1 MSGEDKASILA
12 RVASSPVPKRQVL
25 RDLGVPKSTYYRW
38 LKRTQLDD
46 RPGGSST
53 PWNRLTSKERRTVLA
68 VARELPEL
76 SCRQLAAWITD
87 NRGFSVSESTVY
99 RILREEGLIKS
110 AEMQLKAGK
119 EYHRK
124 TTGPHQMWATDA
136 SYFKVI
142 GWGYYYMV
150 TVMDDYS
157 RFILAHKLQRDMTSD
172 SFIEVVQEAVDHTGM
187 TEIPVENRTRLLSD
201 NGSGYVSRAF
211 NDYLHLV
218 GIRHILAA
226 PYHPQTNGKLER
238 YHQSIKRDV
247 NQVPYE
253 LPSDLEAAIAAFV
266 TYYNFSRYH
275 MALSNVTPADV
286 LNGRREQILQR
297 RREVQL
303 RTIDRRRRYNRTVR
317 KLSAASP

>member
-1 MSGEDKASILA
+1 M
-12 RVASSPVPKRQVL
+12 
-25 RDLGVPKSTYYRW
+25 
-38 LKRTQLDD
+38 
-46 RPGGSST
+46 
-53 PWNRLTSKERRTVLA
+53 
-68 VARELPEL
+68 PEL

-187 TEIPVENRTRLLSD
+187 TEIPVADRTRLLSD